1 MSRLPTSCLLGLA
14 LILVACS
21 DQNDQAAKG
30 TSPNTPENKEP
41 SVTAPQQDPF
51 GSNNATPSKTPDALP
66 KDQAEGMAE
75 QLGIP
80 SAEVEPLFV
89 RVKQFRDEITGALR
103 TASGQ
108 LAVEK
113 TSGLIQQLSKAEH
126 PGKLSEPM
134 IQVVEAAAGDGAG
147 QAIFRSGFLNLDA
160 TQIGP
165 QMMLYSAVEEMARS
179 RADLLASLVQQ
190 RSASSATS
198 AADLIIYTAVAAGI
212 QDNSDFQRTGSE
224 TTLSAVRPYAH
235 ELLKL
240 SASPNPVYRLLAI
253 SLAQRLEPDAQKL
266 EAFYA
271 GFASEAEPYVKQAA
285 RRMVESASTPNAA
298 ELLRRFGAP

>member
-1 MSRLPTSCLLGLA
+1 MSHLSKSSLLGLV
-14 LILVACS
+14 LSLVACS
-21 DQNDQAAKG
+21 DQKDQA
-30 TSPNTPENKEP
+30 TKEATP
-41 SVTAPQQDPF
+41 SVSQ
-51 GSNNATPSKTPDALP
+51 NNATMATEAPSDPFEPNIATLKNAHEVVP
-66 KDQAEGMAE
+66 KAEAESMAT

-80 SAEVEPLFV
+80 SSEVEPLLINV
-89 RVKQFRDEITGALR
+89 ALFRDEIAEDLR
-103 TASGQ
+103 SANDQ
-108 LAVEK
+108 QAVEK
-113 TSGLIQQLSKAEH
+113 TGGLTQQLSKTEH

-134 IQVVEAAAGDGAG
+134 IHVLDAAATDEIGHV
-147 QAIFRSGFLNLDA
+147 IFRAGFLNLDT
-160 TQIGP
+160 TQLGA
-165 QMMLYSAVEEMARS
+165 QMMLYSSVEQMARS
-179 RADLLASLVQQ
+179 RADLLASLVRQ

-224 TTLSAVRPYAH
+224 TTPPAVRPYAP

-253 SLAQRLEPDAQKL
+253 SLAQRLEPDPQKL

-285 RRMVESASTPNAA
+285 RRMVESASTPNAP